1 MQMFDRKEI
10 AWSTETDSSLKTKK
24 KEREELCRK
33 QNQKV
38 EPVRQ
43 LIKSIFKND

>member
-24 KEREELCRK
+24 KGKRGAL
-33 QNQKV
+33 
-38 EPVRQ
+38 
-43 LIKSIFKND
+43 